1 MADFY
6 SLKRYLKLFLL
17 GQDQM
22 EEKKSIA
29 VLPFVNISNDIDNE
43 YFSDGITEEI
53 ISALTNIKELKVIA
67 RTSSFAFKGKSIDV
81 RKLGEQLNVA
91 TILEGSVRKFN
102 NRVRISAQLIDTE
115 DGTHYWAQNFDRELD
130 DIFKLQDEI
139 SLLIAD
145 KIRENFGHFDVD
157 DSLVIHH
164 AISTQAYHDYLKA
177 KKLISLFNKV
187 DVLKGI
193 SILKEIIEDFPDFAL
208 AHVHIHYAYNILA
221 AGGLMPVK
229 EAFEIGS
236 TYLHTA
242 HQLNI
247 ELPEVHHSLGWDA
260 LNKKWDFKAAALH
273 LKKALQ
279 LKPGYSDAHQKL
291 FITLILEGNL
301 EKANF
306 HIQKAYELDPL
317 HDLNNYF
324 MGYNA
329 YIHKDQKAVAH
340 YFNRCFQINSKFI
353 VGYGIYALAL
363 AYQNKPQEI
372 LTLADRI
379 PEMDG
384 SKTEQLIMTT
394 IAYCLLQDSQQVEA
408 RVKELTSLLNSDS
421 RERVRFFLLYI
432 HTLLKQYDRALQ
444 LIDEGILH
452 KEPLM
457 TLLKV
462 DPLLQPLH
470 SFERFNKQLETI
482 FALSNENQSNVE
494 RVEKQLLSQEQIAY
508 GKRAIIALMEEEQC
522 FLDTTLSL
530 RTVASKINMHP
541 NHVSW
546 LLNASFKKN
555 FNDFINTYRLQHF
568 KTIALKPE
576 FKHITILGLAYDSG
590 FNSKSVFNT
599 FFKKTEGIT
608 PSKWVQQHIK

>member
-1 MADFY
+1 M
-6 SLKRYLKLFLL
+6 
-17 GQDQM
+17 
-22 EEKKSIA
+22 
-29 VLPFVNISNDIDNE
+29 SNDIEND
-43 YFSDGITEEI
+43 YFCDGITEEI
-53 ISALTNIKELKVIA
+53 INALTNIKALKVIA
-67 RTSSFAFKGKSIDV
+67 RTSSFAFKGKQIDV
-81 RKLGEQLNVA
+81 RQVGKELNVL
-91 TILEGSVRKFN
+91 TILEGSVRKAQ
-102 NRVRISAQLIDTE
+102 NRIRISAQLIDTA
-115 DGTHYWAQNFDRELD
+115 DGTHYWSKSFDRELD

-145 KIRENFGHFDVD
+145 KIRENFGHFNVD
-157 DSLVIHH
+157 DSLITHH
-164 AISTQAYHDYLKA
+164 NISTEAYNNYLKA
-177 KKLISLFNKV
+177 KKLISHFNK
-187 DVLKGI
+187 DDTLKGI
-193 SILKEIIEDFPDFAL
+193 SILKGIIEQHPTFAL
-208 AHVHIHYAYNILA
+208 AHVNVHYAYNILA

-229 EAFEIGS
+229 EAFEIGGN
-236 TYLHTA
+236 YLDTA
-242 HQLNI
+242 HKLKI

-260 LNKKWDFKAAALH
+260 LNKKWDFKAAASH

-301 EKANF
+301 EEANY
-306 HIQKAYELDPL
+306 HINKAYTLDPL
-317 HDLNNYF
+317 NDLNNYF

-329 YIHKDQKAVAH
+329 YINKDEKAVITH
-340 YFNRCFQINSKFI
+340 FKRCFEINNKFI

-363 AYQNKPQEI
+363 AWQNKPQNI
-372 LTLADRI
+372 IKVASSI
-379 PEMDG
+379 PEMEG
-384 SKTEQLIMTT
+384 SKIEQLIMTT
-394 IAYCLLQDSQQVEA
+394 IAYCLLKETSKVETNLDS
-408 RVKELTSLLNSDS
+408 LIPLLNSDS
-421 RERVRFFLLYI
+421 RERIRFFLIYI
-432 HTLLKQYDRALQ
+432 YTLLKQYDNALD

-470 SFERFNKQLETI
+470 TINRFNKQLQTI
-482 FALSNENQSNVE
+482 FALSNQIQSKIKT
-494 RVEKQLLSQEQIAY
+494 VEKQLLSKDQIEHY
-508 GKRAIIALMEEEQC
+508 QKAIVFLMNEEEC

-530 RTVASKINMHP
+530 RTLAGKINIHP
-541 NHVSW
+541 NHLSW

-555 FNDFINTYRLQHF
+555 FNDFINTYRLEYF

-608 PSKWVQQHIK
+608 PSKWVQQHSK